1 MTVLSISLETLEDY
15 DSCPE
20 ANDERPCLHCLI
32 GDLIDEFYAEYG
44 SLTGDVAP
52 FFYPIGIRVWAWVMP
67 SWAVGAA
74 IRGAEPSVE
83 RSVADR
89 RAAA

>member
-1 MTVLSISLETLEDY
+1 MVSTVGYVKLLLPPRQSRGNSHWGLETLEGY

-44 SLTGDVAP
+44 S
-52 FFYPIGIRVWAWVMP
+52 
-67 SWAVGAA
+67 
-74 IRGAEPSVE
+74 
-83 RSVADR
+83 
-89 RAAA
+89 

>member
-1 MTVLSISLETLEDY
+1 MLGKLRVICSRSWCEMPATSQLVRAPI
-15 DSCPE
+15 
-20 ANDERPCLHCLI
+20 ANGASMKSAAEIPLRAS
-32 GDLIDEFYAEYG
+32 DL
-44 SLTGDVAP
+44 AP
-52 FFYPIGIRVWAWVMP
+52 FSYPIGIRVSAWVMP
-67 SWAVGAA
+67 SWAVVAA